1 MLVVSLIGLAWFA
14 IIVLPTVV
22 AIFRRNPL
30 DDDYAEERGNALAD
44 ASECSGS
51 LVKA

>member
-14 IIVLPTVV
+14 IIVLPTIV
-22 AIFRRNPL
+22 AIFRRDPL
-30 DDDYAEERGNALAD
+30 ESDYADSRLNAHAE
-44 ASECSGS
+44 ASDCSGS

>member
-30 DDDYAEERGNALAD
+30 DSDYADDRAKALAE